1 MKTKVI
7 FFVADVAPTP
17 AESEAVFKLIDSG
30 ATVEVVSV
38 STLDFSREFDF
49 AHIQSVAGV
58 VPPHIK
64 AKFDESNK
72 ADDVAEVFVPAESF
86 QDKRKGK

>member
-7 FFVADVAPTP
+7 FFVADVAATP

-30 ATVEVVSV
+30 AAVEVVSV

-49 AHIQSVAGV
+49 AHIQSVGGV

-64 AKFDESNK
+64 AKFDDSNK
-72 ADDVAEVFVPAESF
+72 TEDTEIFVPAELF
-86 QDKRKGK
+86 NDKRKGK

>member
-7 FFVADVAPTP
+7 FFVADIAPTP
-17 AESEAVFKLIDSG
+17 QESEAVFKLIDSG

-38 STLDFSREFDF
+38 STLDYTREFDF
-49 AHIQSVAGV
+49 AHIQTVSGA
-58 VPPHIK
+58 VPLHIK
-64 AKFDESNK
+64 TKFDDANK
-72 ADDVAEVFVPAESF
+72 AEDTEIFVPAESF